1 LLLAA
6 LVVQI
11 SGPPITNYSGLD
23 TGEPTRILL
32 LTAHPD
38 DECMFFAPTLLG
50 LAKSVHRVSGPD
62 RLLEIFSL
70 CLSVGNADGLG
81 TIRRD
86 ELGRSLDV
94 LGVPSSRRWVEDRSD
109 LQDNFTAQWDYD
121 TIAAVIRPYVVDNG
135 ITTIL
140 TFDAYGISGHPNHVS
155 LAYGAER
162 LLSAL
167 PSPASGSISPPARPR
182 LFTLVSVPLLQKYTG
197 PWAAILSRADFVARA
212 RSVLT
217 QTPISLAQKSAGDRG
232 ARPGPTFVA
241 GVREY
246 VTALRAMMQ
255 HRSQL
260 VWFRWLYVAFSRYMW
275 VNDWVE
281 I

>member
-1 LLLAA
+1 MF
-6 LVVQI
+6 
-11 SGPPITNYSGLD
+11 
-23 TGEPTRILL
+23 
-32 LTAHPD
+32 AH
-38 DECMFFAPTLLG
+38 
-50 LAKSVHRVSGPD
+50 
-62 RLLEIFSL
+62 
-70 CLSVGNADGLG
+70 
-81 TIRRD
+81 RD
-86 ELGRSLDV
+86 SY
-94 LGVPSSRRWVEDRSD
+94 SRRHSD

-135 ITTIL
+135 ITTVRHVAAPGLPVNPSHVRIRHSQIL

-281 I
+281 IVTPTSTEPV

>member
-1 LLLAA
+1 MAIITYAAGESSTPSATHGLAMPRFPSLVLPAAFLFLLLAA

-94 LGVPSSRRWVEDRSD
+94 LGVPSSRRWVEDR
-109 LQDNFTAQWDYD
+109 
-121 TIAAVIRPYVVDNG
+121 R
-135 ITTIL
+135 
-140 TFDAYGISGHPNHVS
+140 
-155 LAYGAER
+155 
-162 LLSAL
+162 
-167 PSPASGSISPPARPR
+167 
-182 LFTLVSVPLLQKYTG
+182 
-197 PWAAILSRADFVARA
+197 
-212 RSVLT
+212 
-217 QTPISLAQKSAGDRG
+217 
-232 ARPGPTFVA
+232 
-241 GVREY
+241 
-246 VTALRAMMQ
+246 
-255 HRSQL
+255 
-260 VWFRWLYVAFSRYMW
+260 
-275 VNDWVE
+275 
-281 I
+281 